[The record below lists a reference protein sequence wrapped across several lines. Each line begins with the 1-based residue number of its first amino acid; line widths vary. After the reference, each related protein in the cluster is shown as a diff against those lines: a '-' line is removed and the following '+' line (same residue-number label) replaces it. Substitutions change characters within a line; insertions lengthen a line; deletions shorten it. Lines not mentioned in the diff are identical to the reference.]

1 MRIETLGASH
11 EIANNWTVVGG
22 PCAAESK
29 EQVLES
35 AKSISKSRAQVLR
48 AGIWKPRTS
57 PNSWQGV
64 GVEALEWMQ
73 EAKHQTGIA
82 ITTEVNSVDTVE
94 STLRAEFDILW
105 IGSRNSTYFPLLTEV
120 GILTSDKQ
128 IPVILKRGMGSEL
141 DEWLGAADYIR
152 KHNPNVILCERGIK
166 GFNQCTRN
174 TLDLQTAKLAQIES
188 GLPVIVDIS
197 HAAGRRDLIVPMAL
211 AVKAAGFNGLMV
223 EVHPEPDKART
234 DSKQQISLEDFRALM
249 QKLEKIPFNL

>member
-35 AKSISKSRAQVLR
+35 ARSISESRAQVLR

-57 PNSWQGV
+57 PNSWQGA

-73 EAKHQTGIA
+73 EAKRQTGIA
-82 ITTEVNSVDTVE
+82 VTTEVNSADTVE
-94 STLRAEFDILW
+94 ATLRAEFDILW

-188 GLPVIVDIS
+188 GLPVIVDVS

>member
-1 MRIETLGASH
+1 MKIETLGANH
-11 EIANNWTVVGG
+11 EIAKSWTVVGG

-35 AKSISKSRAQVLR
+35 ARSISESGAQVLR

-57 PNSWQGV
+57 PNSWQGA
-64 GVEALEWMQ
+64 GLEALNWMQ
-73 EAKHQTGIA
+73 EAKRQTGIA
-82 ITTEVNSVDTVE
+82 ITTEVNGADTVE
-94 STLRAEFDILW
+94 ATLRANFDILW

-120 GILTSDKQ
+120 GIQTADTQ

-141 DEWLGAADYIR
+141 EEWLGAADYIR

-166 GFNQCTRN
+166 SYNRCTRN
-174 TLDLQTAKLAQIES
+174 TLDIQTAKLAQIES
-188 GLPVIVDIS
+188 GLPVIVDVS
-197 HAAGRRDLIVPMAL
+197 HAAGRRDLIVPMAC

-234 DSKQQISLEDFRALM
+234 DSKQQISLDVFKDLM
-249 QKLEKIPFNL
+249 RCLEKIPFYL